1 MLNRSIHE
9 IVANVNLTLF
19 FQSLIMLFIHS
30 YRFERYLFSKITTK
44 IGINFLLFFALYQGF
59 QKLNLL
65 SIKMNVQMYTVVIGF
80 TGIIVIVIVINY
92 LSVLSH
98 RFYFVNP
105 KYFIISVI
113 ILFIILMSYYYKI

>member
-1 MLNRSIHE
+1 MLSRSIHE

-30 YRFERYLFSKITTK
+30 YRFESYLFSKITTK
-44 IGINFLLFFALYQGF
+44 IGINFLLFFALYRVF

-65 SIKMNVQMYTVVIGF
+65 SIKMNSQMYMIVILF
-80 TGIIVIVIVINY
+80 TGGVIVVNY
-92 LSVLSH
+92 FSVLSH

-113 ILFIILMSYYYKI
+113 ILFIILMSYYYQI

>member
-19 FQSLIMLFIHS
+19 FQSLIMLYIQS

-44 IGINFLLFFALYQGF
+44 LGVNFLLFFALYQGF

-65 SIKMNVQMYTVVIGF
+65 PIKMNSQMYMIVILF
-80 TGIIVIVIVINY
+80 TGGGIVVNY
-92 LSVLSH
+92 FSVLSH

-113 ILFIILMSYYYKI
+113 ILFIILMSYYYQI

>member
-19 FQSLIMLFIHS
+19 FQSLIMLYIHS

-44 IGINFLLFFALYQGF
+44 LGVNFLLFFVLYQGF

-65 SIKMNVQMYTVVIGF
+65 PIKMNSQMYMIVILF
-80 TGIIVIVIVINY
+80 TGGVIVVNY
-92 LSVLSH
+92 FSVLSH

-113 ILFIILMSYYYKI
+113 ILFIILMSYYYQI

>member
-19 FQSLIMLFIHS
+19 FQSLIMLYIQS

-44 IGINFLLFFALYQGF
+44 LGVNFLLFFALYQGF

-65 SIKMNVQMYTVVIGF
+65 PIQMNSQMYMIVILF
-80 TGIIVIVIVINY
+80 TGGVIVVNY
-92 LSVLSH
+92 FSVLSH

-113 ILFIILMSYYYKI
+113 ILFIILMSYYYQI

>member
-19 FQSLIMLFIHS
+19 FQSLIMLYIQS

-44 IGINFLLFFALYQGF
+44 LGVNFLLFFALYQGF

-65 SIKMNVQMYTVVIGF
+65 PIKMNSQMYMIVILF
-80 TGIIVIVIVINY
+80 TGGVIVVNY
-92 LSVLSH
+92 FSVLSH

-113 ILFIILMSYYYKI
+113 ILFIILMSYYYQI

>member
-1 MLNRSIHE
+1 MSDKEIHE
-9 IVANVNLTLF
+9 IVANINLTLF
-19 FQSLIMLFIHS
+19 FQSLIMLYIHS

-44 IGINFLLFFALYQGF
+44 LGVNFLLFFVLYQGF

-65 SIKMNVQMYTVVIGF
+65 PIKMNSQMYMIVILF
-80 TGIIVIVIVINY
+80 TGGVIVVNY
-92 LSVLSH
+92 FSVLSH

-113 ILFIILMSYYYKI
+113 ILFIILMSYYYQI

>member
-19 FQSLIMLFIHS
+19 FQSLIMLYIHS

-44 IGINFLLFFALYQGF
+44 LGVNFLLFFVLYQGF

-65 SIKMNVQMYTVVIGF
+65 PIKMNSQMYMIVIIF
-80 TGIIVIVIVINY
+80 TGGVIVVNY
-92 LSVLSH
+92 FSVLSH

-113 ILFIILMSYYYKI
+113 ILFIILMSYYYQI

>member
-19 FQSLIMLFIHS
+19 FQSLIMLYIQS
-30 YRFERYLFSKITTK
+30 YRFERYLFSKVTTK
-44 IGINFLLFFALYQGF
+44 LGVNFLLFFALYQGF

-65 SIKMNVQMYTVVIGF
+65 PIKMNSQMYMIVILF
-80 TGIIVIVIVINY
+80 TGGVIVVNY
-92 LSVLSH
+92 FSVLSH

-113 ILFIILMSYYYKI
+113 ILFIILMSYYYQI

>member
-1 MLNRSIHE
+1 MLNISIHE

-19 FQSLIMLFIHS
+19 FQSLIMLYIQS

-44 IGINFLLFFALYQGF
+44 LGVNFLLFFALYQGF

-65 SIKMNVQMYTVVIGF
+65 PIKMNSQMYMIVILF
-80 TGIIVIVIVINY
+80 TGGVIVVNY
-92 LSVLSH
+92 FSVLSH

-113 ILFIILMSYYYKI
+113 ILFIILMSYYYQI

>member
-19 FQSLIMLFIHS
+19 FQSLIMLYIQS
-30 YRFERYLFSKITTK
+30 YRFERYLFSKIITK
-44 IGINFLLFFALYQGF
+44 LGVNFLLFFALYQGF

-65 SIKMNVQMYTVVIGF
+65 PIKMNSQMYMIVILF
-80 TGIIVIVIVINY
+80 TGGVIVVNY
-92 LSVLSH
+92 FSVLSH

-113 ILFIILMSYYYKI
+113 ILFIILMSYYYQI

>member
-19 FQSLIMLFIHS
+19 FQSLIMLYIQS

-44 IGINFLLFFALYQGF
+44 LGVNFLLFFALYQGF
-59 QKLNLL
+59 QKLNLFP
-65 SIKMNVQMYTVVIGF
+65 IKMNSQMYMIVILF
-80 TGIIVIVIVINY
+80 TGGVIVVNY
-92 LSVLSH
+92 FSVLSH

-113 ILFIILMSYYYKI
+113 ILFIILMSYYYQI

>member
-30 YRFERYLFSKITTK
+30 YSFERYLFSKITTK

-59 QKLNLL
+59 QKLKLL

-80 TGIIVIVIVINY
+80 TGIVIVINY

-113 ILFIILMSYYYKI
+113 ILFIILMSYYYQI

>member
-30 YRFERYLFSKITTK
+30 YRFERYLFSKNTTK

-59 QKLNLL
+59 QKLKLL

-80 TGIIVIVIVINY
+80 TGIVIVINY

-113 ILFIILMSYYYKI
+113 ILFIILMSYYYQI

>member
-44 IGINFLLFFALYQGF
+44 IGINFLLFFAYIRDF
-59 QKLNLL
+59 KN
-65 SIKMNVQMYTVVIGF
+65 
-80 TGIIVIVIVINY
+80 
-92 LSVLSH
+92 
-98 RFYFVNP
+98 
-105 KYFIISVI
+105 
-113 ILFIILMSYYYKI
+113 

>member
-44 IGINFLLFFALYQGF
+44 IGINFF
-59 QKLNLL
+59 
-65 SIKMNVQMYTVVIGF
+65 VI
-80 TGIIVIVIVINY
+80 
-92 LSVLSH
+92 LC
-98 RFYFVNP
+98 
-105 KYFIISVI
+105 FI
-113 ILFIILMSYYYKI
+113 